1 MKSDCDS
8 ARASAQMMRAAPAQP
23 KHPSMANV
31 ISTEIIGETFRGKSA
46 RTVINKKSHGSE
58 RKRSVPAITQR
69 STRPPANP
77 AMPPMQAAN
86 KLDSKAVGGDNKI
99 ENRGPHNT

>member
-1 MKSDCDS
+1 MKSDCAS
-8 ARASAQMMRAAPAQP
+8 ARAPATIMRAAAAQP
-23 KHPSMANV
+23 KHPSNANV
-31 ISTEIIGETFRGKSA
+31 INTETIGDTFRGKSA
-46 RTVINKKSHGSE
+46 RTVISKKSQGSE

-77 AMPPMQAAN
+77 ATLPMKAAN